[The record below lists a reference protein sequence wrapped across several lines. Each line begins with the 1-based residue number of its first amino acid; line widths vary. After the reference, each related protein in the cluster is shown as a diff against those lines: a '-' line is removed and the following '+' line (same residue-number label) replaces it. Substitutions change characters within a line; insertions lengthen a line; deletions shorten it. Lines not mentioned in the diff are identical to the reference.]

1 MGEAISAKFGT
12 TQHQALR
19 KFISV
24 NLPLTTMQPFKLIGL
39 QIQLQKQKYF
49 IIAWS
54 KSAKKQ
60 LRQFAATSKWTQQR
74 QQLVQLQQLSF
85 QPDVAELKMVNLKP
99 SLARLWTVSK

>member
-1 MGEAISAKFGT
+1 MGT
-12 TQHQALR
+12 TQLQALR

-24 NLPLTTMQPFKLIGL
+24 NLPSTTMQPLKLIGL

-60 LRQFAATSKWTQQR
+60 LHQFAATLKWTQQR

-85 QPDVAELKMVNLKP
+85 QPDVAELKMVKLKP
-99 SLARLWTVSK
+99 PLAPLWTVSK